1 MPLTLEDIAEMI
13 NSNKK
18 EILNK
23 VDEIVEDVK
32 DVKTKVKDLTNR
44 ADAQEATNTKVNE
57 KIDLLQSQISSL
69 KEMSEGDLGTR
80 LVSPRNKQSRSY
92 ATVAAAVTTPWPRAA
107 ESEHVTTPTD
117 PIQSDH
123 DKQVTEIIDLA
134 RRTVGLYKI
143 DNDDLKRMRLV
154 HFGGATTED
163 EEKQL
168 AVREYLKCELK
179 FDLEEINNM
188 EVENIFIPA
197 RDKGEPQ
204 SLNVTF
210 KSVSS
215 VSRIY
220 EKTRIMRKESRVM
233 NYIPR
238 QFQDRLSAIS
248 SIDYNIRA
256 DKTYQTRIK
265 MGFFDLEL
273 HKKLRGSRKWERVPL
288 PSNLPPVDLS
298 SRPAPALSG
307 SPPPGRP
314 GHQYSRDNT
323 NTKRGRDSTGSNVD
337 QNSPKVVKLASE
349 VDKNNTEE
357 EDESF
362 IQKVEKADLVSE
374 GKNSPDPREDR
385 DPGMV
390 TSVQGTPAKLQIQ
403 GKFQQQQ
410 SPIITRSTKKN

>member
-1 MPLTLEDIAEMI
+1 M
-13 NSNKK
+13 
-18 EILNK
+18 
-23 VDEIVEDVK
+23 
-32 DVKTKVKDLTNR
+32 
-44 ADAQEATNTKVNE
+44 
-57 KIDLLQSQISSL
+57 
-69 KEMSEGDLGTR
+69 
-80 LVSPRNKQSRSY
+80 
-92 ATVAAAVTTPWPRAA
+92 
-107 ESEHVTTPTD
+107 
-117 PIQSDH
+117 
-123 DKQVTEIIDLA
+123 
-134 RRTVGLYKI
+134 
-143 DNDDLKRMRLV
+143 
-154 HFGGATTED
+154 
-163 EEKQL
+163 
-168 AVREYLKCELK
+168 
-179 FDLEEINNM
+179 
-188 EVENIFIPA
+188 
-197 RDKGEPQ
+197 
-204 SLNVTF
+204 TF
-210 KSVSS
+210 KSVTS

-238 QFQDRLSAIS
+238 QFQDRLRAIS

-265 MGFFDLEL
+265 MGLFDLEL